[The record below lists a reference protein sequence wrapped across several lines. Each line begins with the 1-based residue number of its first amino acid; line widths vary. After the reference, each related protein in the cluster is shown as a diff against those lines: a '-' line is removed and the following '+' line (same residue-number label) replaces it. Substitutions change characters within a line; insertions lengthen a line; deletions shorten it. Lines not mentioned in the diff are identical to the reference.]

1 MTAQAVPG
9 PLPAGVLAARYA
21 RALDIAVVVAA
32 AGWQLA
38 GAGPLLLA
46 HLGGYSSDRF
56 QVAAWCAITL
66 IIAAGSVL
74 VLRGSAHRGTRWGV
88 GAPTP
93 GDQHAGRRGLPAR
106 PDA

>member
-1 MTAQAVPG
+1 MTAQTVPG
-9 PLPAGVLAARYA
+9 PRPAAVLAARYA

-46 HLGGYSSDRF
+46 HLGSYPSAQF
-56 QVAAWCAITL
+56 QVAAWCAIGL

-74 VLRGSAHRGTRWGV
+74 LLRGSSRRGDR
-88 GAPTP
+88 
-93 GDQHAGRRGLPAR
+93 AGRWPPR
-106 PDA
+106 PW